1 MALMT
6 NDKRNEFNFDTIAL
20 HEGHTVDPTT
30 RSRAVPLYQTT
41 SYVFDSTEQ
50 AADLFKLNREGYIYS
65 RNANPTLD
73 VFEKRLAS
81 LEGGVG
87 AFAVASGQAAIT
99 VALLTIAKAGD
110 EIVSTNALYGGT
122 YTLFAKTFARF
133 GVTVRFVD
141 GADLTAVENAINEKT
156 KAVYTETIGNPS
168 LQIADI
174 EGLSRIAHNH
184 GVPLVVDNTFT
195 TPYLE
200 KPIDFGADIVV
211 HSTTKFIG
219 GHGTSI
225 GGAIVD
231 AGKFNWANGKFPEF
245 TEINP
250 SLNYRSFIEVAK
262 EKAYITKARFELG
275 HDLGTSLS
283 PFNGWLFIQGLES
296 LPVRVKQHVANAQK
310 VAEYLAKHQQVV
322 WVNYPTL
329 EGDSQNELAQKYLP
343 KGVGSIFSFGIKGG
357 IESAKTFINSV
368 QLLSHVANVGDSKT
382 LVIHPAST
390 SHSRLSPEEQLSS
403 GVLPELVRISV
414 GLEDI
419 EDLLADID
427 QALKKASQ
435 TVQIV

>member
-1 MALMT
+1 MT
-6 NDKRNEFNFDTIAL
+6 NEKRNPFKFDTIAL
-20 HEGHTVDPTT
+20 HEGHTVDTTT

-41 SYVFDSTEQ
+41 SYVFDSTEY
-50 AADLFKLNREGYIYS
+50 AANLFKMNAEGYIYS

-73 VFEKRLAS
+73 VFEKRLAG

-99 VALLTIAKAGD
+99 IALLTLAKVGD

-122 YTLFAKTFARF
+122 YALFAKTFARF

-141 GADLTAVENAINEKT
+141 GNDLTAVENAINEKT

-168 LQIADI
+168 LQIADL
-174 EGLSRIAHNH
+174 EALSEIAHKH
-184 GVPLVVDNTFT
+184 GIPLVVDNTFT
-195 TPYLE
+195 TPYLS
-200 KPIDFGADIVV
+200 KPIEFGADIVI

-231 AGKFNWANGKFPEF
+231 GGTFNWANGKFLEF

-250 SLNYRSFIEVAK
+250 NLNHRSFIEVAK
-262 EKAYITKARFELG
+262 EKAFIAKARFELG
-275 HDLGTSLS
+275 HDLGASLS

-296 LPVRVKQHVANAQK
+296 LPVRVKQHVVNAQK
-310 VAEYLAKHQQVV
+310 VAEHLAKHEQVV

-329 EGDSQNELAQKYLP
+329 EGDSQNQLAKKYLP
-343 KGVGSIFSFGIKGG
+343 KGAGSIFSFGIKGG
-357 IESAKTFINSV
+357 LEPAKTFINSV
-368 QLLSHVANVGDSKT
+368 KLLSHVANVGDSKT

-403 GVLPELVRISV
+403 GVSPELVRISV

-419 EDLLADID
+419 DDLLADID
-427 QALKKASQ
+427 QALLKASQ
-435 TVQIV
+435 TAQAVK